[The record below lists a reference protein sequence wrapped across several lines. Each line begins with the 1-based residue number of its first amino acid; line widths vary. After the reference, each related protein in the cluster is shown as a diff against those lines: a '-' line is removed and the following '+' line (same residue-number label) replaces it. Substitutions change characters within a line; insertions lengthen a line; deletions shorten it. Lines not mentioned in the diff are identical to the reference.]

1 MNILEVEDQIKG
13 LPDQVLIQEASQPSG
28 RMPQFLVVSELQRRN
43 DMRKA
48 AQKPPTRTVT
58 ENVVQEGIA
67 SLMPQPSMQAQM
79 QPSPQGQMPM
89 QAPMAQRPRTSPA
102 QPMAMASGGVTKMQD
117 GGMSPFGTGFE
128 GQGVPNI
135 IDMIYAQQ
143 MQAAQAQREAA
154 EAARQ
159 QSATRSEQM
168 QEQARRDALNQALV
182 GIGTGI
188 ARGDMAGGFAAGAE
202 SAQGRM
208 KEARTE
214 AQRASER
221 AEQLALARE
230 EAARK
235 GELGA
240 FTRGAELRLG
250 MGKEEKP
257 TAAIQNLQMAERILA
272 DPASTESQR
281 SWAQNI
287 VGMRDEQSYA
297 LDRKI
302 ETLRQA
308 YPGASEEDLRR
319 MALGA
324 IQPITDPVRGTT
336 EVIDVLGEYLAAPVE
351 PEKTPEQ
358 VATEAREIADAER
371 EATFAMTDDDVAVVD
386 RRLTNATGSVE
397 QFFARGANKLSGLLG
412 TAAFFPGVEASASAL
427 DLIRR
432 DMARQIATD
441 EGNRLLVT
449 IYRDALE
456 DMPDWSTSDSKAL
469 SLSQE
474 NIRRMDEG
482 IANARGILA
491 SDTATA
497 KMKSDAER
505 AITSLQ
511 ENRRRLYDLVRGT
524 ATSTPEDDIDALIRK
539 YQ

>member
-1 MNILEVEDQIKG
+1 MQQGQQKD
-13 LPDQVLIQEASQPSG
+13 LP
-28 RMPQFLVVSELQRRN
+28 
-43 DMRKA
+43 
-48 AQKPPTRTVT
+48 
-58 ENVVQEGIA
+58 A
-67 SLMPQPSMQAQM
+67 SLQELEEARRIMANPNASEADKAWAAGVFGTAEDAASTPVFMQQIEEARKILRDPNSYLPEDVNWAKATLESSDASPQP
-79 QPSPQGQMPM
+79 
-89 QAPMAQRPRTSPA
+89 TS
-102 QPMAMASGGVTKMQD
+102 
-117 GGMSPFGTGFE
+117 
-128 GQGVPNI
+128 
-135 IDMIYAQQ
+135 
-143 MQAAQAQREAA
+143 
-154 EAARQ
+154 
-159 QSATRSEQM
+159 
-168 QEQARRDALNQALV
+168 
-182 GIGTGI
+182 
-188 ARGDMAGGFAAGAE
+188 
-202 SAQGRM
+202 
-208 KEARTE
+208 
-214 AQRASER
+214 
-221 AEQLALARE
+221 
-230 EAARK
+230 
-235 GELGA
+235 
-240 FTRGAELRLG
+240 
-250 MGKEEKP
+250 
-257 TAAIQNLQMAERILA
+257 AIQNLQMAEQILA
-272 DPASTESQR
+272 DPSSTESQR

-287 VGMRDEQSYA
+287 VGMKDEQSYA

-308 YPGASEEDLRR
+308 YPNASEEQLRR

-324 IQPITDPVRGTT
+324 VRPITDPVRGTT
-336 EVIDVLGEYLAAPVE
+336 EIIDVLGEYLAAPVE

-358 VATEAREIADAER
+358 VAAEAREIADAER
-371 EATFAMTDDDVAVVD
+371 EATFATTDDDVAAVD

-456 DMPDWSTSDSKAL
+456 DMPDWNTSDSKAL

-524 ATSTPEDDIDALIRK
+524 ASESGAGGAAVRQEPADKDSTEWRIWYYNYGPGAIDGDSP
-539 YQ
+539 